1 MSLQVWLPLDGT
13 IENKGLGTVTKES
26 GTATF
31 DKASKIGGKA
41 LNLKYSNSF
50 LCPQLANLK
59 TFSVCFWGMVEPSST
74 LTTNWQDVLGF
85 NDVKTDGTTGTFRWE
100 TGYNFTG
107 FKGDGIHWHDNATNA
122 LVNNSYAHNI
132 SKSEWVHCCVVFDAE
147 SEKIYSYSNGVL
159 KQTDK
164 HLGGSFNSSGRFK
177 IGEINNIEGRI
188 QDVRFYDNALS
199 PKEVK
204 EISKGLCLHYRLS
217 GHGCENLI
225 KGNFSCASTNKE
237 YVSNGSAICTLSAND
252 ILANKGKILTLSY
265 DVFSLGDYTQNTPG
279 SQSANRF
286 GIHGSM
292 QAIESGKTEKTQY
305 YPFAESLAAGKNGR
319 YSMHWQIPTNITSV
333 VTPLSF
339 TLQTNKNNGFAFP
352 SENNP
357 NRWYLKNVKLEWG
370 SKTTPWTPNSSDA
383 LYAAL
388 GYNSTAEP
396 DCTGFGNDGTKV
408 GNIHCDSDTAR
419 YTTSYKFNGNEYINA
434 RQGAKISDEL
444 SVSVWAYMDD
454 WSSYKG
460 RLFSCTEGGG
470 WNIEPNGS
478 HFNFPVCVQGIGYT
492 NCITATSYSS
502 LKSGWHYFVVNYDGL
517 TSKFYIDGKLD
528 ASKTNGLTVKTPI
541 AYNPTNSIFIAAE
554 ATASADTPDLGASFT
569 GKLSDFR
576 IYATAL
582 SASDILD
589 LYQTGAS
596 IDNGGN
602 AWAYE
607 YKEGE

>member
-217 GHGCENLI
+217 GHGCENLVADSQRLQDKFYTYSSSWEKSYKNGI
-225 KGNFSCASTNKE
+225 WTATCTTAGIGGPYAPVFPKTTDKVGKTYTFSCLIRASRNIKLYIGHECGGLKYFDITTSWQRITNTWVFTDTTNDAVCW
-237 YVSNGSAICTLSAND
+237 YALNGVTWNVGD
-252 ILANKGKILTLSY
+252 WFQVKDFKIEE
-265 DVFSLGDYTQNTPG
+265 GDR
-279 SQSANRF
+279 A
-286 GIHGSM
+286 
-292 QAIESGKTEKTQY
+292 
-305 YPFAESLAAGKNGR
+305 
-319 YSMHWQIPTNITSV
+319 
-333 VTPLSF
+333 
-339 TLQTNKNNGFAFP
+339 
-352 SENNP
+352 
-357 NRWYLKNVKLEWG
+357 
-370 SKTTPWTPNSSDA
+370 TPWMPNPADA
-383 LYAAL
+383 IYSAL
-388 GYNSTAEP
+388 GYNSTVEP
-396 DCTGFGNDGTKV
+396 DCSGFGNDGDKV
-408 GNIHCDSDTAR
+408 GNIYCDSDTAR